1 MQFYAFHLQDR
12 RDHFNAILR
21 SGRLLQEFLVDA
33 YAQIEQGRLRFIRCN
48 QAAFRVE
55 LYQGLADAVTNGMD
69 LDRVGSPIVLPSSF
83 PGGPRY
89 MSQLYHDAMAIVRSC
104 GKPDLF
110 ITMTCNPQWPAILN
124 ALKPGQTPQDRP
136 DIVARVFR
144 LKFKALLSDIVKR
157 KFFGPVTAHIHVIE
171 FQKRGLPHAHVLIV
185 LSPEHKPHTTDAID
199 SIVCATLPRDPA
211 LFPQLQETVINFMLH
226 DPCGMLNR
234 NAHCMKKSN
243 GETCDRKY
251 PRPSDRMDIRSI
263 AGRTME

>member
-171 FQKRGLPHAHVLIV
+171 FQKRGLLMRMSSSSSLRNTNLIRLMPLIASCAPH
-185 LSPEHKPHTTDAID
+185 SPAILHCFHNYRKQS
-199 SIVCATLPRDPA
+199 SISCFMTLVA
-211 LFPQLQETVINFMLH
+211 
-226 DPCGMLNR
+226 C
-234 NAHCMKKSN
+234 
-243 GETCDRKY
+243 
-251 PRPSDRMDIRSI
+251 
-263 AGRTME
+263 